1 LNFAR
6 LARTRAVAPVVNRV
20 SAFTLA
26 LFTAGVTAAASPP
39 DSAVI
44 PIRLSGNFALIDVR
58 IGGSDIPLLLDTG
71 DSRGIL
77 LSQQVIDR
85 IKAKPVGQSSKV
97 IDLKG
102 NIVESPHFEIP
113 RLQIGSIEFENVIA
127 DLDVHDPSYQ
137 PDQHGQQGF
146 LGTALLKPY
155 QVVID
160 YSRLTLTLIAPGS
173 SRARAGDCRGAA
185 VPFVEQWRGE
195 PVTEV
200 ETELGRVVLWWDTGS
215 PLSFLTTRFVQQARP
230 KITEGPLLSDRL
242 GLGGSE
248 YGPWHF
254 EVVDFALPPGFD
266 GFIGYDFFAQHVV
279 CMDFPGKRVLARKS

>member
-1 LNFAR
+1 LKRASAWIFA
-6 LARTRAVAPVVNRV
+6 
-20 SAFTLA
+20 FM
-26 LFTAGVTAAASPP
+26 TAGVNAAATPT

-44 PIRLSGNFALIDVR
+44 PIRLSGNFALVEVR
-58 IGGSDIPLLLDTG
+58 IGGKDIPLLFDTG

-77 LSQQVIDR
+77 LAQPVIDR

-102 NIVESPHFEIP
+102 NVVESPHFEIP
-113 RLQIGSIEFENVIA
+113 RLQIGSVEFENVIA

-137 PDQHGQQGF
+137 PDQYGQQGF

-173 SRARAGDCRGAA
+173 SRARSGACRGAT

-195 PVTEV
+195 PVTEA

-215 PLSFLTTRFVQQARP
+215 PLSFLTTRFARQALP
-230 KITEGPLLSDRL
+230 KITEGPMLSDRL

-248 YGPWHF
+248 FGPWPF
-254 EVVDFALPPGFD
+254 EVVDFALPPGFE
-266 GFIGYDFFAQHVV
+266 GFIGYDFYAQHVV
-279 CMDFPGKRVLARKS
+279 CMDFPGRRVLVRRN